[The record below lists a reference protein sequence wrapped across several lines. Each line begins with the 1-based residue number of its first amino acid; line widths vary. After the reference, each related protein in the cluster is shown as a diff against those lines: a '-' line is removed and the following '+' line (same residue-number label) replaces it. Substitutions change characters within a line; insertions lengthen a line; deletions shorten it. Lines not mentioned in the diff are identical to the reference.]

1 MNVEIKYRPAFSI
14 AFLHLSPSEKVRV
27 EAGAMVSMSSDM
39 TLTTKAQ
46 GGLLKSLSRSVFGR
60 ESFFMNDYQAGSD
73 GGFVA
78 VAPPLPG
85 DMVVVTLEHPML
97 IQSGSYIAS
106 ETGVDLDTKWGG
118 AKTFFASEGLIML
131 HASGQ
136 GQLVLSAYGA
146 IDEIDLAAGQ
156 KITIDTGHLVAF
168 NDNIGFKIKKV
179 GGMKSTLFSGE
190 GLVIELTGPGNVLTQ
205 TRSTDQFLS
214 WLIPKL
220 PQQNASSS

>member
-14 AFLHLSPSEKVRV
+14 AFLHLSPDENVRV
-27 EAGAMVSMSSDM
+27 EAGAMVSMSSDT
-39 TLTTKAQ
+39 TLQTKAQ

-60 ESFFMNDYQAGSD
+60 ESFFMNDYQASPN

-85 DMVVVTLEHPML
+85 DMVVFTLEHPML

-106 ETGVDLDTKWGG
+106 ETSVDLDTKWGG

-131 HASGQ
+131 RASGH

-146 IDEIDLAAGQ
+146 IDEINLAAGQ

-190 GLVIELTGPGNVLTQ
+190 GLVIELTGPGNVYTQ

-220 PQQNASSS
+220 PKQNASSS